1 MKKTAFILCFISI
14 SLITNAQ
21 KFETNISVSPIMT
34 FGSNVTS
41 DNAAGS
47 KIAIGFSGAISEF
60 YNVSNKFAIGTELNY
75 AYNNYII
82 TYSYMGVRT
91 MEANS
96 NWFYKSKI
104 NTQSLNIP
112 LFLRFKTK
120 NNWIFQLG
128 FGVTYILNSKSHV
141 DFVVSDWSNN
151 NEEFTTVASK
161 NDCLNKDFNNYINIT
176 LGKRFSIVKAK
187 MFAEIYYEKAF
198 QNYSFEHNGIKSEF
212 NYIYKLNPQHLG
224 LKIGIEL

>member
-34 FGSNVTS
+34 FGRNVTS
-41 DNAAGS
+41 DKVAGS
-47 KIAIGFSGAISEF
+47 KIAIGFSGAISEY
-60 YNVSNKFAIGTELNY
+60 YNISNKFAIGTELNY

-82 TYSYMGVRT
+82 NNYMDVGNIDI
-91 MEANS
+91 APNG
-96 NWFYKSKI
+96 FYKSKI

-112 LFLRFKTK
+112 LFFRFKTK

-128 FGVTYILNSKSHV
+128 FGVTYILNSNSHV
-141 DFVVSDWSNN
+141 DFVLFDRSNI
-151 NEEFTTVASK
+151 NEGFTTVVTK
-161 NDCLNKDFNNYINIT
+161 KDCLNKDFNNFINIT
-176 LGKRFSIVKAK
+176 FGKGFSIGKAK
-187 MFAEIYYEKAF
+187 MFTEIYYEKAF
-198 QNYSFEHNGIKSEF
+198 QNYTFEHNGIKSEF